1 MEGVKQMNAL
11 YSNYSPTLLYVEKYS
26 FPSTWVYPEAK
37 CPYSMVRY
45 VISGSA
51 IFSVDGE
58 RYTVKKGDVF
68 YIPQGCLLYCI
79 ANTKIEFIS
88 VRFFGSIQLPEENM
102 LNYLWNVQQLYHFQD
117 DSEMRKYFE
126 EIYRYAV
133 SKFSYK
139 RLFMRGYLNLICAN
153 LAAITSEEK
162 DEFEEDRNILEAL
175 NDIDYLRDRALESLK
190 NKDPRINTL
199 VEYITLHPEK
209 NLTQAQMCEMVSISG
224 STLRRIFKKET
235 GKTIFEFVNERK
247 MQYAAHLLV
256 TTIEPISE
264 ISYQL
269 GYESPSYFSKQFRE
283 NYGISPQAYRKNSK
297 EA

>member
-1 MEGVKQMNAL
+1 MNAL
-11 YSNYSPTLLYVEKYS
+11 YSNYSPTLLYVEKYV
-26 FPSTWVYPEAK
+26 FPATWVYPEAQ

-45 VISGSA
+45 IISGSA
-51 IFSVDGE
+51 VFNVDGDS
-58 RYTVKKGDVF
+58 YSVKQGDIF
-68 YIPQGCLLYCI
+68 YIPQGCLLYCE

-88 VRFFGSIQLPEENM
+88 VRFFGSIQLPGENM
-102 LNYLWNVQQLYHFQD
+102 LYYLWNVQQLYHFQD
-117 DSEMRKYFE
+117 DPEIRRYFE
-126 EIYRYAV
+126 EIYQYAI
-133 SKFSYK
+133 SKLSYK
-139 RLFMRGYLNLICAN
+139 RLYMRGYLNLICAK
-153 LAAITSEEK
+153 LAERSAKEK
-162 DEFEEDRNILEAL
+162 DDYEEDRTIAAAL
-175 NDIDYLRDRALESLK
+175 NDVDYLRERALESLK

-209 NLTQAQMCEMVSISG
+209 NLTQAQMCDMVSISG

-235 GKTIFEFVNERK
+235 GKTIYQFVNERK

-283 NYGISPQAYRKNSK
+283 NYGVSPQAYRKNSK

>member
-1 MEGVKQMNAL
+1 MNAL
-11 YSNYSPTLLYVEKYS
+11 YSNYSPTPLYVEKYV

-45 VISGSA
+45 IVSGSA
-51 IFSVDGE
+51 NFKVDGVS
-58 RYTVKKGDVF
+58 YTVIEGDVF
-68 YIPQGCLLYCI
+68 YIPQGCLLYCE
-79 ANTKIEFIS
+79 ANSKIEFIS

-102 LNYLWNVQQLYHFQD
+102 LYYLWNVQQLYHFQD
-117 DSEMRKYFE
+117 DHEMRNHFE

-133 SKFSYK
+133 SKYSFK
-139 RLFMRGYLNLICAN
+139 RLFLRGHLNLICAK
-153 LAAITSEEK
+153 LAEISSSEK
-162 DEFEEDRNILEAL
+162 DDFEEDRVILEKL
-175 NDIDYLRDRALESLK
+175 NDVDYLRERALGSLK

-235 GKTIFEFVNERK
+235 GKTIFEFVNDHK

-256 TTIEPISE
+256 TTMEPISE

-283 NYGISPQAYRKNSK
+283 NFGVSPQAYRQNSK